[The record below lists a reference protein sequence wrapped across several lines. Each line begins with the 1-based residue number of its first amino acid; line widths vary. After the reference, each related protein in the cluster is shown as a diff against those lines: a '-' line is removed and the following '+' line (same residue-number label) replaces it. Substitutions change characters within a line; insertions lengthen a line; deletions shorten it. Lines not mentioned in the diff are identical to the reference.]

1 MNAEDQERAGAGAYR
16 VLGQLEEFGFYFKFH
31 ENSLEDFEEGGQ
43 RQKQGPARKL
53 PGPGGT
59 QWPLGLG
66 KGGWNGEKLSVA
78 DSILMMVLVAD
89 TWHVGCERK
98 RGLNDSRLGAP

>member
-53 PGPGGT
+53 YLAQAGRGG
-59 QWPLGLG
+59 LF
-66 KGGWNGEKLSVA
+66 
-78 DSILMMVLVAD
+78 VLV
-89 TWHVGCERK
+89 
-98 RGLNDSRLGAP
+98 RGGGMVKSCQLQTVF